1 MRGLVSL
8 APSPNVY
15 PCRMVLGDKMVV
27 TGICGMVF
35 ARSSRLL
42 VVLMCLRLW
51 GTAKFYSIY
60 RESLFVRSCSGVA
73 FGGTESGIYKLG
85 LPGVSRIA
93 LKTVFQAA
101 RPVVLCPRA
110 DWSRF

>member
-1 MRGLVSL
+1 MRTLIPFASFAERV
-8 APSPNVY
+8 
-15 PCRMVLGDKMVV
+15 PCRMVLDDKMVV

-42 VVLMCLRLW
+42 VVLMCLRLRSV
-51 GTAKFYSIY
+51 AKFYSNN
-60 RESLFVRSCSGVA
+60 REMMLVRRCSDVA
-73 FGGTESGIYKLG
+73 FGGTESGISELG

>member
-8 APSPNVY
+8 ALSLNVY

-42 VVLMCLRLW
+42 VVLMCLRLRSV
-51 GTAKFYSIY
+51 AKFYSNN
-60 RESLFVRSCSGVA
+60 RERLLVRRCSDVA
-73 FGGTESGIYKLG
+73 FGGTESGISEL
-85 LPGVSRIA
+85 V
-93 LKTVFQAA
+93 
-101 RPVVLCPRA
+101 
-110 DWSRF
+110 